1 MLFLTYVHGKGVK
14 NTIEVKKAII
24 FRFFRF
30 VRFFP
35 RMRLKIISA
44 RPISKSASPFHD
56 LLRYLNQSNR
66 VPMGSE
72 EVEAKPFF
80 MMLGSR
86 TTTTNY
92 NTEMRTYFEL

>member
-1 MLFLTYVHGKGVK
+1 MC
-14 NTIEVKKAII
+14 
-24 FRFFRF
+24 
-30 VRFFP
+30 
-35 RMRLKIISA
+35 LKIISA

-80 MMLGSR
+80 MMLGSW
-86 TTTTNY
+86 TIGG
-92 NTEMRTYFEL
+92 ELFGLGTPLAPL